1 MRVGVTGASGLIGTA
16 LVEALNERNDD
27 VVTFRRPASKSAG
40 GNVVRWDPSRALL
53 DEGDLR
59 RVGGFDVIINLA
71 GAGIGDKRWTKE
83 RKSEILDS
91 RVSATKLLGRVAN
104 DAHGG
109 VGFLANASAIG
120 WYGSRGDEVLN
131 EGSVRGEGFLADVCA
146 EWENTATALATSGI
160 TVSRFRSGVVLSS
173 NGGALKK
180 QLPLFRFG
188 LGARL
193 GSGQQWLSPIS
204 LVDEVAAIL
213 WVVDHRLEGPINL
226 VAPTPLTNRT
236 FTRDLAA
243 VLHRPAVAAVPD
255 VALRMALGREM
266 ADELV
271 LASQRIEP
279 QRLLESGFAFTH
291 PDAKQA
297 LTAALTPA

>member
-1 MRVGVTGASGLIGTA
+1 
-16 LVEALNERNDD
+16 
-27 VVTFRRPASKSAG
+27 
-40 GNVVRWDPSRALL
+40 
-53 DEGDLR
+53 
-59 RVGGFDVIINLA
+59 
-71 GAGIGDKRWTKE
+71 
-83 RKSEILDS
+83 
-91 RVSATKLLGRVAN
+91 
-104 DAHGG
+104 
-109 VGFLANASAIG
+109 
-120 WYGSRGDEVLN
+120 
-131 EGSVRGEGFLADVCA
+131 
-146 EWENTATALATSGI
+146 
-160 TVSRFRSGVVLSS
+160 
-173 NGGALKK
+173 
-180 QLPLFRFG
+180 
-188 LGARL
+188 L